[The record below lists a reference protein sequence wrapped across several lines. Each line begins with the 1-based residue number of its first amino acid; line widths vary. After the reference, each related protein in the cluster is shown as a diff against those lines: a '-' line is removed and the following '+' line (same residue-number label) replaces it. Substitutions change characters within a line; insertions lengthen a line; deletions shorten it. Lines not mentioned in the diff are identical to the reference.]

1 MLNRLDELAVQSANG
16 TYNDEENRS
25 SMQEEVN
32 QICNEIERIAYL
44 TNFNGINLFQDEGLD
59 AEGAP
64 GASLL
69 EAEKTTSEKAGSP
82 TLEDV
87 LADKSNT
94 LKNIIYTETTFD
106 FETTQ
111 SPSGASNNFTD
122 STYRN
127 IADTKVGDMTNAANR
142 SSLEQ
147 TIAHE
152 MIHAFMDEATTV
164 GMIGIAPSGATNAK
178 FPSWFVEGMA
188 QTASGSGNWT
198 RGVLLNLNENSTHAQ
213 ITAALSGNNALGKG
227 TSASEYGTGYLACM
241 YLGYLADGKTADM
254 DNPTGVAAAI
264 TQGISNILSNLI
276 AGNSLTSVIADAA
289 NGKYATI
296 NSFQNGF
303 ATDSEALNFVQKLLK
318 YTSAS
323 PDGINVGGGT
333 VGTKGSAGI
342 GAAWATDTSKSDIKI
357 TGDTDI
363 NASSKSH
370 GNGIGSGYHGT
381 VGTIEIGDGTAADNS
396 LQIISKGGNDGAS
409 IGAGWAGNMG
419 SITSGLGNSIAN
431 RQKRVGRPQ
440 RTRLES

>member
-1 MLNRLDELAVQSANG
+1 
-16 TYNDEENRS
+16 
-25 SMQEEVN
+25 
-32 QICNEIERIAYL
+32 
-44 TNFNGINLFQDEGLD
+44 
-59 AEGAP
+59 
-64 GASLL
+64 LL

-82 TLEDV
+82 MLKDV

-127 IADTKVGDMTNAANR
+127 IADIKVGDMTNAANR

-164 GMIGIAPSGATNAK
+164 GMIGMAPSGATNAK

-188 QTASGSGNWT
+188 QTASGPGNWT
-198 RGVLLNLNENSTHAQ
+198 RGVSLNLNENSIHAQ

-227 TSASEYGTGYLACM
+227 TSASEHGTGYLACM
-241 YLGYLADGKTADM
+241 YLGYLAAVKTTDM

-303 ATDSEALNFVQKLLK
+303 ATDSE
-318 YTSAS
+318 T
-323 PDGINVGGGT
+323 
-333 VGTKGSAGI
+333 
-342 GAAWATDTSKSDIKI
+342 
-357 TGDTDI
+357 
-363 NASSKSH
+363 
-370 GNGIGSGYHGT
+370 
-381 VGTIEIGDGTAADNS
+381 
-396 LQIISKGGNDGAS
+396 
-409 IGAGWAGNMG
+409 
-419 SITSGLGNSIAN
+419 
-431 RQKRVGRPQ
+431 
-440 RTRLES
+440 